1 MLWKGKV
8 IQMDK
13 REIGHE
19 IHAVSNLLGR
29 KIESEKRQ
37 LGIGEVTPI
46 QIWIIRYLYENSE
59 KVVFQKDIEKN
70 FTITRSTVTGIL
82 KGMEKNGLIFRMS
95 VPEDARL
102 KRLTLTEKGENLCQS
117 VCRHIEETEAQL
129 AKGLSRE
136 EIDVFFELLD
146 KIKGNLI

>member
-1 MLWKGKV
+1 M
-8 IQMDK
+8 
-13 REIGHE
+13 
-19 IHAVSNLLGR
+19 
-29 KIESEKRQ
+29 KIVKK
-37 LGIGEVTPI
+37 
-46 QIWIIRYLYENSE
+46 WYF
-59 KVVFQKDIEKN
+59 KKDIEKN

-129 AKGLSRE
+129 VKDSAGKRLIS
-136 EIDVFFELLD
+136 FFQLLD
-146 KIKGNLI
+146 KIKENLA